1 MTIRVAIA
9 DDQAIVRAGLRVILE
24 ADPDVEVVG
33 EAADGNEAVALV
45 REQRPDVI
53 CMDIRMP
60 GVNGIAATRTIT
72 GDPENTTG
80 VLVLTTF
87 DLDDYVFGAVEA
99 GASGFLLKGADEESL
114 LGAIRSVAQGEGT
127 LDQRLTRRVL
137 IEFANRTAAPRTSPA
152 SLVVPLTV
160 RETEIL
166 TLLCEGLSTQEIS
179 EQLYVEST
187 TVKYH
192 VARILTKTGTRD
204 RLQAVVWAF
213 RNGVVAVPRV
223 SGT

>member
-24 ADPDVEVVG
+24 ADPDIEVVG

-45 REQRPDVI
+45 HEQRPDVI

-72 GDPENTTG
+72 GHPENTTG

-114 LGAIRSVAQGEGT
+114 LGAIRSVAQGDGT

-137 IEFANRTAAPRTSPA
+137 AEFANRTAAPRSAPA
-152 SLVVPLTV
+152 SLVVPLTA

-166 TLLCEGLSTQEIS
+166 TLLCEGFSTQEIS

-192 VARILTKTGTRD
+192 VAGILTKTDARD

-213 RNGVVAVPRV
+213 RNGVVAVPRIN
-223 SGT
+223 S

>member
-24 ADPDVEVVG
+24 TDPDLEVVG

-45 REQRPDVI
+45 REQHPDVI

-60 GVNGIAATRTIT
+60 GLNGIAATQTIT
-72 GDPENTTG
+72 ADPENTTG
-80 VLVLTTF
+80 VLMLTTF
-87 DLDDYVFGAVEA
+87 ELDDYVFGALEA
-99 GASGFLLKGADEESL
+99 GASGFLLKGADEDAL

-137 IEFANRTAAPRTSPA
+137 AEFAHRTAAPRSAPA
-152 SLVVPLTV
+152 SLVVPLTT

-179 EQLYVEST
+179 ERLFVEST

-192 VARILTKTGTRD
+192 VAGILTKTGARD

-213 RNGVVAVPRV
+213 RNGVVAVPRM
-223 SGT
+223 GG

>member
-1 MTIRVAIA
+1 MTITVAIA

-24 ADPDVEVVG
+24 TDPGVKVVG

-45 REQRPDVI
+45 RELRPDVI

-60 GVNGIAATRTIT
+60 GLNGIAATQTIT
-72 GDPENTTG
+72 GDPQNTTG
-80 VLVLTTF
+80 VLMLTTF
-87 DLDDYVFGAVEA
+87 ELDDYVFGALEA

-114 LGAIRSVAQGEGT
+114 LGAIRSVARGDGT

-137 IEFANRTAAPRTSPA
+137 LEFARRTAAPRSSPA
-152 SLVVPLTV
+152 SLVVPLTA

-179 EQLYVEST
+179 ERLFVEPT

-192 VARILTKTGTRD
+192 VAGILTKTGARD
-204 RLQAVVWAF
+204 RMQAVVWAF
-213 RNGVVAVPRV
+213 RNGVVPVPRV
-223 SGT
+223 AG